1 MQLLFELRS
10 VIRLEGVDMY
20 LAKNVDTDKA
30 LDAIN
35 EARKKIQRAK
45 VDKEIAEKRA
55 YLEGIEKGLDMA
67 ESIFKCS
74 NYEKKE

>member
-1 MQLLFELRS
+1 
-10 VIRLEGVDMY
+10 MY
-20 LAKNVDTDKA
+20 LAKNVDTEKA

-35 EARKKIQRAK
+35 EARKIQRIK
-45 VDKEIAEKRA
+45 SDKEIAEKRA
-55 YLEGIEKGLDMA
+55 YLEGIEKGLDIA

>member
-1 MQLLFELRS
+1 
-10 VIRLEGVDMY
+10 MY

-35 EARKKIQRAK
+35 EARKIQRAK

-55 YLEGIEKGLDMA
+55 YLEGIETGLDIA
-67 ESIFKCS
+67 ERIFTCS
-74 NYEKKE
+74 NYEKKEQLKL

>member
-1 MQLLFELRS
+1 
-10 VIRLEGVDMY
+10 MY

-35 EARKKIQRAK
+35 EARKIQRAK

-55 YLEGIEKGLDMA
+55 YLEGIEKGLDIA

-74 NYEKKE
+74 NYEKKEV